1 MSEKDSTVLSETKV
15 NRAKL
20 WQIVLFTLNNSSTN
34 IYLFAFGFVVYYST
48 GLVGLT
54 ALFVSQIMGYIRIFD
69 GVIDPAIGVLIDK
82 TDTKFG
88 KYRPIMVLGNIITV
102 ISFLVLFNIHGL
114 GE

>member
-1 MSEKDSTVLSETKV
+1 
-15 NRAKL
+15 
-20 WQIVLFTLNNSSTN
+20 
-34 IYLFAFGFVVYYST
+34 
-48 GLVGLT
+48 
-54 ALFVSQIMGYIRIFD
+54 MGYIRIFD